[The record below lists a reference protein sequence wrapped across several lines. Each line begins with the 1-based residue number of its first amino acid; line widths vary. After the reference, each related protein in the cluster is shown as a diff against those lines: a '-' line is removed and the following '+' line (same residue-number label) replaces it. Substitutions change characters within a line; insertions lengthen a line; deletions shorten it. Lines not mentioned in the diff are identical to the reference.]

1 MLGVLCASCIA
12 NEFSTSANPRYA
24 SGFDLSM
31 KLRFLLCCAA
41 VAPPPGADRL
51 SVVKD
56 GICGAFGCCLGD
68 PELLDAKADRECRC
82 LRPCVGA
89 LRLCWCMFASS
100 NDPCFVSAIPGG
112 RIEGSASRN
121 ASKLK

>member
-89 LRLCWCMFASS
+89 LRLYPSTNACMRYI
-100 NDPCFVSAIPGG
+100 NTTRMDYIY
-112 RIEGSASRN
+112 IYT
-121 ASKLK
+121 